1 MDPHQDLVSCNATF
15 TDLRDPNSTLT
26 FVPSLDQWSR
36 FSGGSGA
43 PYWTILACGLEP
55 EHFTVTRA
63 AVIEC
68 EWPHPLDPDPA
79 AFPPM
84 IWATNYSRLACQTLF
99 TMFFAGRDY
108 APKCVIDGK
117 NIQDYLQDHFCD
129 AYRALGQAIGD
140 AGDLFDEC
148 VIGWDS
154 MNEPNAGYLGIAN
167 LNEHGK
173 ESVLRVGPMPTA
185 FQALKMGMGHA
196 CEVEN
201 WKSGSLGPKRDG
213 SVVVDPKG
221 VKAWLS
227 PERDAEAS
235 AQYGWKRDERW
246 MMGTCIWAQHGV
258 WDVESVELA
267 VPDYFDEY
275 KGASDG
281 EKRTV
286 AFGQDYWLPYWKKWA
301 PVIRSVHPEAI
312 HFVHSPV
319 FQIPP
324 VIDGPEIQGRVAF
337 SSHFYDGLTLVT
349 KHWVRLLVIV
359 PSPSRANGTRWCTQN
374 WFNADA
380 LGILRG

>member
-1 MDPHQDLVSCNATF
+1 MSSRN
-15 TDLRDPNSTLT
+15 
-26 FVPSLDQWSR
+26 PSLEIGKLTIAFPLSQWSR

-63 AVIEC
+63 GVIEC

-79 AFPPM
+79 SFPPM

-108 APKCVIDGK
+108 APKCIIDGK
-117 NIQDYLQDHFCD
+117 NIQDYLQEHYFE
-129 AYRALGQAIGD
+129 AYRALGKAIGE

-154 MNEPNAGYLGIAN
+154 INEPNPGYLGTAD
-167 LNEHGK
+167 LNAHGK

-213 SVVVDPKG
+213 SVTVEPKG
-221 VKAWLS
+221 VRAWLD
-227 PERDAEAS
+227 PERDEEAS
-235 AQYGWKRDERW
+235 KEYGWSRDEGW
-246 MMGTCIWAQHGV
+246 KMGTCIWAQHGI
-258 WDVESVELA
+258 WDVDSLELLI
-267 VPDYFDEY
+267 PDYFDEY
-275 KGASDG
+275 KGTVDAG
-281 EKRTV
+281 KKRSV
-286 AFGQDYWLPYWKKWA
+286 EFGQDYWLPHWRRWA
-301 PVIRSVHPEAI
+301 PVVRSVHPEAI

-319 FQIPP
+319 FQVPP
-324 VIDGPEIQGRVAF
+324 KIEGPEIQGRAAF

-349 KHWVRLLVIV
+349 KHW
-359 PSPSRANGTRWCTQN
+359 N